1 MRRFSEVLY
10 GITIALWVG
19 GLWAIGYLAAPTLFA
34 ELADR
39 MLAGRLAGAMFQW
52 IAWTGLVCGTY
63 LLIFLAI
70 RQGWRVFRSLPFW
83 LIVAMLALTAAGHFG
98 IQPLM
103 AQLKIEAGPRDVIE
117 SALKDRFA
125 VWHGTASVVYLV
137 ESLLGLLLVAWQER
151 GLR

>member
-1 MRRFSEVLY
+1 VRRFSEVLY

>member
-1 MRRFSEVLY
+1 VRRFSEALY
-10 GITIALWVG
+10 GIVIALWVG
-19 GLWAIGYLAAPTLFA
+19 GLWAVGYLAAPTLFA

-39 MLAGRLAGAMFQW
+39 MLAGRLAGAMFHW
-52 IAWTGLVCGTY
+52 IAWTGIACGGY
-63 LLIFLAI
+63 LLIFLAV
-70 RQGWRVFRSLPFW
+70 RQRWRMFRSLPFW
-83 LIVAMLALTAAGHFG
+83 LVAAMLALTAAGHFG

-103 AQLKIEAGPRDVIE
+103 AQLKIEAGPRDVIA

-125 VWHGTASVVYLV
+125 VWHGIASVVYLV

>member
-1 MRRFSEVLY
+1 VRRFTEAFY
-10 GITIALWVG
+10 GIAIALWVG

-39 MLAGRLAGAMFQW
+39 MLAGRLAGAMFQG
-52 IAWTGLVCGTY
+52 IAWTGFVCGGY
-63 LLIFLAI
+63 LLIFLAM
-70 RQGWRVFRSLPFW
+70 RQRWRIFRSLPFW
-83 LIVAMLALTAAGHFG
+83 LVVSMLTLTAAGHFG

-103 AQLKIEAGPRDVIE
+103 AQLKIDAGPRDVIE

-125 VWHGTASVVYLV
+125 VWHGIASVVYLV

>member
-1 MRRFSEVLY
+1 MRRFSEALY
-10 GITIALWVG
+10 GIAIALWVG

-39 MLAGRLAGAMFQW
+39 MLAGRLAGAMFEW
-52 IAWTGLVCGTY
+52 IAWTGFVCGAY
-63 LLIFLAI
+63 LLIFLAT
-70 RQGWRVFRSLPFW
+70 RQGWRMFRSLPFW
-83 LIVAMLALTAAGHFG
+83 LVVAMLALTAAGHFG

-103 AQLKIEAGPRDVIE
+103 AQLKIDAGPRDLIE

-125 VWHGTASVVYLV
+125 VWHGIASVVYLV